1 MGYQHDP
8 SRRVGSKKLS
18 ILAVIFQTQRTQEP
32 NKTNY
37 LTWLNDQARNMSIK
51 LLLLSL
57 LLTGQTYAQSYKK
70 IHRKAIVV
78 DTHND
83 ILMKAA
89 DKGIVFDRDLG
100 GKTNSDLSRFKTGG
114 LDVQLFSVYCEGDLK
129 KPFAYANRE
138 MDSLDAVVARNPD
151 KIVKVA
157 GYAELVKTVKQ
168 HKIAAMF
175 GVEGGHMIEDD
186 LNKLEVL
193 YNRGARYLTLTHNI
207 APSWAT
213 SAADETSKPNLLNK
227 GLTNFG
233 RQVVRR
239 MNQLGMIIDV
249 SHAGDQ
255 TFQDVIATTTKPII
269 ASHSSVYN
277 LVPHRRN
284 LKDEQIKAI
293 AKNDGVIQINFNPGY
308 IDSSFKE
315 KEIDFLKKHAAEND
329 SLLKSGMGEFYTLD
343 YLYRKYAEETNP
355 MRPPL
360 SLLIQHI
367 EYIINLVGADY
378 VGLGS
383 DFDGINLTPQQLD
396 DVTTYPLI
404 TKALVEKG
412 YSKKDINKILGGN
425 FLRVLKA
432 NEAK

>member
-1 MGYQHDP
+1 M
-8 SRRVGSKKLS
+8 R
-18 ILAVIFQTQRTQEP
+18 
-32 NKTNY
+32 
-37 LTWLNDQARNMSIK
+37 IK
-51 LLLLSL
+51 LLLLSIV
-57 LLTGQTYAQSYKK
+57 LTGQTYAQSYKK
-70 IHRKAIVV
+70 IHRKAVV
-78 DTHND
+78 ADTHND

-89 DKGIVFDRDLG
+89 DKGIVFDQDLT
-100 GKTNSDLSRFKTGG
+100 GKTNSDLARWKKGG
-114 LDVQLFSVYCEGDLK
+114 LDVQLFSVYCDGDLK
-129 KPFAYANRE
+129 NPFAYANRE

-157 GYAELVKTVKQ
+157 SYAELLKAVKQ

-186 LNKLEVL
+186 LNKLDAL

-213 SAADETSKPNLLNK
+213 SAADETTKPDLPHK
-227 GLTNFG
+227 GLTDFG
-233 RQVVRR
+233 RQVVQR

-255 TFQDVIATTTKPII
+255 TFWDVIKMTTKPII
-269 ASHSSVYN
+269 ASHSSVYS

-293 AKNDGVIQINFNPGY
+293 AKNGGVIQVNFNPGF
-308 IDSSFKE
+308 IDSSFEK
-315 KEIDFLKKHAAEND
+315 KEIAFLKKHTEEKD
-329 SLLKSGMGEFYTLD
+329 SLLKTGMGEFYSLD
-343 YLYRKYAEETNP
+343 YLYNKYTDEANP

-367 EYIINLVGADY
+367 EYVIKLVGVDY

-383 DFDGINLTPQQLD
+383 DFDGINITPLQLD

-404 TKALVEKG
+404 TKALVKKG
-412 YSKKDINKILGGN
+412 YSKKDITKILGGN

-432 NEAK
+432 NEAE